1 MEALRK
7 GAGLIQYKER
17 CLPSF
22 GVSSI
27 YKYAT
32 FIRFYTSFVREAV
45 ALRSSKK
52 MAELMDTNFGGEGV
66 DERFVD
72 VLMKALER
80 KNLEGFDYLEFKQ
93 SIAALSKMG
102 ITGDMAIKSA
112 FATGST
118 MGLTIDKLLN
128 SAAYYQ
134 QVLLDEKAQ
143 FELSVQRF
151 VKEHVEGK
159 RQETTGLKKQ
169 IADWQT
175 QIDRLKAEITKAE
188 ATIGAADAQISEAKQ
203 RAAENQARFEATL
216 RVVTAAIQDDM
227 DEVKRILG

>member
-1 MEALRK
+1 MNTNYS
-7 GAGLIQYKER
+7 GA
-17 CLPSF
+17 
-22 GVSSI
+22 
-27 YKYAT
+27 
-32 FIRFYTSFVREAV
+32 
-45 ALRSSKK
+45 
-52 MAELMDTNFGGEGV
+52 GV

-93 SIAALSKMG
+93 SIAALDKMG
-102 ITGDMAIKSA
+102 IKGEMAVKSA

-143 FELSVQRF
+143 FELSMQRY
-151 VKEHVEGK
+151 VKDRVEGK
-159 RQETTGLKKQ
+159 RQETTSLKKQ

-175 QIDRLKAEITKAE
+175 QIDQLKAQISKAE
-188 ATIGAADAQISEAKQ
+188 ATIAAADSQIMEAKQ
-203 RAAENQARFEATL
+203 KAAENQASFESTL
-216 RVVTAAIQDDM
+216 RVITEAIQDDM
-227 DEVKRILG
+227 DEVKRVLG